1 MLERWREW
9 WHGRDARERA
19 LIAVGSGAL
28 TVALL
33 WAYVWVPLETDRV
46 RLTATLPTLR
56 TQAQQLALQAE
67 DVEHLRAS
75 AHARGGA
82 AQSQSAIEQTL
93 KGAGLGAGVVK
104 VAMLG
109 GGRVQVDLGVVSFD
123 TLAGVI
129 AQLAESHGLA
139 VETIGLKAAGEPG
152 KVQVETLVLQGA
164 RS

>member
-9 WHGRDARERA
+9 WRGRNTRERA
-19 LIAVGSGAL
+19 LLAGGGAALAVAS
-28 TVALL
+28 L
-33 WAYVWVPLETDRV
+33 WAYVWVPLESDRS

-56 TQAQQLALQAE
+56 TQAQQLALQAG
-67 DVEHLRAS
+67 DVERLRAS

-82 AQSQSAIEQTL
+82 TPSQSAIEQAL
-93 KGAGLGAGVVK
+93 KNADIGAGVVD

-109 GGRVQVDLGVVSFD
+109 GGRVQVTLGVVPFD
-123 TLAGVI
+123 TLVGVI

-139 VETIGLKAAGEPG
+139 VETIVLKAAGEPG
-152 KVQVETLVLQGA
+152 KVRVETLVLQGG